1 MRRDKL
7 MKLHPIK
14 VISLFLCLS
23 LASVYAANSDYWT
36 EFERENRKTGL
47 SLINHIQNLAVISDS
62 ESAYVRNRRKEAL
75 DYFFATGGKHG
86 FRKEPPTT
94 SEYEIL
100 VKALAVTT
108 ALHYFKEESGP
119 VLNLVQVRR
128 RYSLQTED
136 ASTQSHL
143 IQAHAVIGCTV
154 CVFDYLKVTSSA
166 TKGKTLSPPLVP
178 KLIQRFCNFI
188 QGCYVTPLNSF
199 LSKLTDRD
207 LKEGFVGG
215 ISPSVLRSVVVSIAP
230 DYPRSIDGN
239 KLARLQDMLI
249 QSFSPPSPARSF
261 AGASGVAGRRLQGVV
276 LGNGATVART
286 NDGRISTNMFG
297 GTMTGKRINVNVFLL
312 DGGWTDDEFLAAMQS
327 IGIVE
332 VLYS

>member
-1 MRRDKL
+1 

-23 LASVYAANSDYWT
+23 LTSVYAANSDYWT

-47 SLINHIQNLAVISDS
+47 SLIKHIQNLAVISDS

-75 DYFFATGGKHG
+75 TYFFATGGKHG
-86 FRKEPPTT
+86 FRKEPPTA

-108 ALHYFKEESGP
+108 ALHYFKEERGP

-128 RYSLQTED
+128 RYGLQTED

-143 IQAHAVIGCTV
+143 IEAHAVIGCTV
-154 CVFDYLKVTSSA
+154 CVFDYLKATSSA
-166 TKGKTLSPPLVP
+166 TKGQPLPPPLVP

-188 QGCYVTPLNSF
+188 QGFYATPLNSL
-199 LSKLTDRD
+199 LSKLTARD

-215 ISPSVLRSVVVSIAP
+215 INPSVLRSVVASIVP

-239 KLARLQDMLI
+239 ELARLQDMLI
-249 QSFSPPSPARSF
+249 QSFSTPSSPARSF
-261 AGASGVAGRRLQGVV
+261 AAASGVAGRRLQGVV

-297 GTMTGKRINVNVFLL
+297 GTMTGKRINVNGFLL
-312 DGGWTDDEFLAAMQS
+312 DGGWTDDEFLSAMQS